1 MEESTLTITGRRCK
15 DCGALLGPGR
25 EDRQYCDSGCR
36 TNYNNRKRREAQV
49 SDESDLKLLSPPD
62 YITRI
67 QEILLNNR
75 KILEGLCNEEKA
87 SRIKM
92 RDLIGKGFNT
102 KFMTSVSDQTESGKV
117 YDFCFEYGYCEVD
130 EYAIVICRKRE
141 VD

>member
-1 MEESTLTITGRRCK
+1 MEIATLTITERRCK
-15 DCGALLGPGR
+15 DCGAVLGPGR

-49 SDESDLKLLSPPD
+49 ADESDLKLLSPPD
-62 YITRI
+62 YIIRI

-75 KILEGLCNEEKA
+75 KILEGLCDEQKA

-102 KFMTSVSDQTESGKV
+102 KFMTSVSDQT
-117 YDFCFEYGYCEVD
+117 
-130 EYAIVICRKRE
+130 
-141 VD
+141 